1 MECWYNLIVPRLCM
15 ELVFAINLSIEISL
29 KLKIKG
35 VLNFMGNILFAI
47 LGQVDI
53 YGVRI

>member
-1 MECWYNLIVPRLCM
+1 MECWYNLIVPRLCT
-15 ELVFAINLSIEISL
+15 ELVFAINLSIENSL

>member
-1 MECWYNLIVPRLCM
+1 MVPTLYM
-15 ELVFAINLSIEISL
+15 KLVFAINLSIELSL
-29 KLKIKG
+29 SLKIKG
-35 VLNFMGNILFAI
+35 VLNYMSNILFPI